1 MLRSWVYIFGCNIN
15 QWRVYTLHNGNSVK
29 EWGKG
34 DLWVACY
41 IKSGTG
47 SATPWFGLRTNFGQP
62 SCQKW
67 QEHFWEFFHVS
78 PFFLWCFSS
87 VLIQD
92 IFTFFPFQ
100 PYSCITVSQANISS
114 LFCHIFFLLPHLK
127 NPCPSL
133 PLSCCPSEKF
143 IKLLP
148 IFFFSLLLVLLIPR
162 ALLSK
167 YRFSDSYQVLVKG
180 GKAIWEASFSQMYFK
195 IVVGYGCLCWP
206 DQHKKPRWMITQSV

>member
-1 MLRSWVYIFGCNIN
+1 MNTPMLRSWVYIFGCNIN

-148 IFFFSLLLVLLIPR
+148 IFFFFSSLGITYPKSSLEQIPIFWF
-162 ALLSK
+162 LP
-167 YRFSDSYQVLVKG
+167 G
-180 GKAIWEASFSQMYFK
+180 TG
-195 IVVGYGCLCWP
+195 
-206 DQHKKPRWMITQSV
+206 